1 MTKENPNLKKYTYKL
16 VSIKTYKREIVYRKE
31 YYYYSETEKGPME
44 CFEKLAKKNQKE
56 LKRSLNG
63 TLYKLYLVNHTGTI
77 IHKIFKN
84 TSTMK

>member
-44 CFEKLAKKNQKE
+44 CFEF
-56 LKRSLNG
+56 
-63 TLYKLYLVNHTGTI
+63 TH
-77 IHKIFKN
+77 
-84 TSTMK
+84 